1 MRRRGGARSQPV
13 AGPAGRWLRGLVAG
27 MVLLTAVGC
36 VRMPA
41 SGPVVETRADANAQ
55 VDSPIYINPRP
66 PQAGDSP
73 TAIVRGFLDAMTA
86 TPIVTTVARK
96 FLTPDAAAAWHPER
110 ATIAYGDA
118 STPQGGAIVSVT
130 LSDANRL
137 DARGAW
143 RGPLRHGRDTLN
155 FPMVFTDADQWRIA
169 RVPDALIVPEPWF
182 AQRFHQVSLYFFDPT
197 ARILVPEPVFV
208 PRGQQQATTLT
219 KALLQGPGAD
229 MGQVMR
235 SFIPP
240 GLNVGLSVPVSADGV
255 ADIALRGDAGQP
267 TPQAIELMLAQL
279 AWTLRQE
286 PSIRALRVSIGGQQ
300 LQLPGGVSEVSVDE
314 GSQFDPTGVRASSA
328 LFGLRHGRLVSGP
341 PEALQTV
348 DGPLGGTDYGLTSV
362 AADLSG
368 TVAAGVSGNGGSV
381 LRAPVRGSGSV
392 REVLSGAAD
401 LLRPAWDASDRLWLV
416 DRADGTARV
425 SYVEGDRT
433 RVLRVPGISG
443 RDVTGFLVSRD
454 GSRLVASVR
463 GRGGDRLV
471 VSRVRHADLGRVT
484 GAGAAHPINEGV
496 GEQQRIRDIAWASPT
511 TVAVLSVLTNDLSQV
526 RTVSV
531 DGSPPG
537 IDALSTTLRGQVQGL
552 AGSPRPSESLYAVTR
567 TSLLDLSNAYRGNI
581 AHDAADTS
589 LGYVG

>member
-1 MRRRGGARSQPV
+1 MTRARLRRAVARGFV
-13 AGPAGRWLRGLVAG
+13 AGVA
-27 MVLLTAVGC
+27 LLTVAGC

-41 SGPVVETRADANAQ
+41 SGPVVETRTDANAQ

-66 PQAGDSP
+66 PQSGDSP
-73 TAIVRGFLDAMTA
+73 TAVVRGFLDAMTA

-110 ATIAYGDA
+110 ATLAYGDA
-118 STPQGGAIVSVT
+118 STPQGGAVVSVR

-137 DARGAW
+137 DARGTW
-143 RGPLRHGRDTLN
+143 RGPLRRGRDTLH

-169 RVPDALIVPEPWF
+169 RVPDALIVPQPWF
-182 AQRFHQVSLYFFDPT
+182 AQRFRQVSLYFFDPT
-197 ARILVPEPVFV
+197 ARILVPEPVYV
-208 PRGQQQATTLT
+208 PRGQQQATTLI
-219 KALLQGPGAD
+219 KALLQGPGAG

-240 GLNVGLSVPVSADGV
+240 GLDVGLSVPVSADGV

-267 TPQAIELMLAQL
+267 TPQAIELMLAQF

-286 PSIRALRVSIGGQQ
+286 PSIRALRVSMGGQQ

-314 GSQFDPTGVRASSA
+314 GTQFDPAGAQASPA
-328 LFGLRHGRLVSGP
+328 LFGLRHGRLVTGP

-348 DGPLGGTDYGLTSV
+348 SGPLGGTDYGLGSV
-362 AADLSG
+362 AVNLTGD
-368 TVAAGVSGNGGSV
+368 VAAGVSGNGSSV
-381 LRAPVRGSGSV
+381 LRAPVRGPGPV
-392 REVLSGAAD
+392 RQVLSGAAD
-401 LLRPAWDASDRLWLV
+401 LLPPAWDAADRLWLV
-416 DRADGTARV
+416 DGGRGRARI
-425 SYVEGDRT
+425 SYVEGT
-433 RVLRVPGISG
+433 RSTVLAVPGISG

-454 GSRLVASVR
+454 GSRLVASLR
-463 GRGGDRLV
+463 GADGDRLV
-471 VSRVRHADLGRVT
+471 VSRVRHDGMGRVT
-484 GAGAAHPINEGV
+484 GAGRAHPISEGA
-496 GEQQRIRDIAWASPT
+496 GDPHRIRDIAWASPT
-511 TVAVLSVLTNDLSQV
+511 SVAVLSVLTDELSQV

-552 AGSPRPSESLYAVTR
+552 AGSPAPAESLYAVTR
-567 TSLLDLSNAYRGNI
+567 TSLLDLSNPYRGNI

-589 LGYVG
+589 IGYVG